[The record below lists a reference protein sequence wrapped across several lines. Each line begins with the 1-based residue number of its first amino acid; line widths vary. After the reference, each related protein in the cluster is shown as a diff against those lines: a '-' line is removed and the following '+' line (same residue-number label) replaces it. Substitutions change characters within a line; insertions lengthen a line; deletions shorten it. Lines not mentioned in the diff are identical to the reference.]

1 MPDVF
6 LVVVLY
12 KYLQDAAIQLLRV
25 PSGFIMHCCVVVIVF
40 LLVARVFLCGS

>member
-12 KYLQDAAIQLLRV
+12 SYAVDASVGCQDAAIQLLRV
-25 PSGFIMHCCVVVIVF
+25 PSGFIMHCYVVAIV
-40 LLVARVFLCGS
+40 L